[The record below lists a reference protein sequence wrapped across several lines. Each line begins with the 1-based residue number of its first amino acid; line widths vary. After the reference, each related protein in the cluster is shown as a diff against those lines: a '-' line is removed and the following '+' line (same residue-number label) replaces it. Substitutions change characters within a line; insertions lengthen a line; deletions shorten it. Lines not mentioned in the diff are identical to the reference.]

1 MTALRREPRQMINI
15 AKIYIETR
23 IAAEESRLAK
33 LASKLSIMENLGETT
48 LAAEYA
54 NDAKRAQTVIKTL
67 QDVLPYVDY

>member
-1 MTALRREPRQMINI
+1 MINI

-48 LAAEYA
+48 LATEYA
-54 NDAKRAQTVIKTL
+54 NEAKRAQTVIKTL
-67 QDVLPYVDY
+67 KDVLPYVDY

>member
-1 MTALRREPRQMINI
+1 MINI

-54 NDAKRAQTVIKTL
+54 SEAKRAQTVIKTL